1 MSTSATEIRPYGPGS
16 VPSLTPGRRGSVML
30 TATGADTSQ
39 ALANTLP
46 WVEAFEAD
54 CGIELHTAETA
65 LYALAPVEHLA
76 TTCTPRDP
84 EDKAV
89 GVSHYLDAIL
99 INGAW
104 KVRGENPQ
112 AWAAEYRRA
121 LEQAPAGTLCTVWD
135 VFPRR

>member
-1 MSTSATEIRPYGPGS
+1 MPGFTKAEWEAMAARAEELKAEAS
-16 VPSLTPGRRGSVML
+16 SGRKGNRKAKDEVACLDAIAGM
-30 TATGADTSQ
+30 
-39 ALANTLP
+39 
-46 WVEAFEAD
+46 
-54 CGIELHTAETA
+54 
-65 LYALAPVEHLA
+65 
-76 TTCTPRDP
+76 DP